1 MYSYDMTDE
10 QRMLTDTVNRFAI
23 RSMRKV
29 YREAEEEGSIPAE
42 IMESGWEL
50 GLLPASLPEDYGG
63 FGEYSVLNGALY
75 AEELGYGDLAITLE
89 LLHPNQVAIP
99 ILLCGTE
106 AQKEKYLPL
115 FCDMDIPKATAA
127 FLEPTILFDPEDL
140 NTAAQLDGEQY
151 IISGKK
157 TMVIDADDAE
167 LLLVYAK
174 DAADG
179 QTQAF
184 LVPTDT
190 PGITVGDRDKWMGFH
205 ALKTYTVEFDKVAVP
220 KENRLGGDQGIDLQ
234 KILNSSRIGQAA
246 VGVGLARAAY
256 EYALDYAK
264 DRLAFGEPIAHR
276 QSIAFMLADMAT
288 EVDAAR
294 MLLWE
299 AAWKL
304 DNNESATHDSYL
316 AAQYAADMALT
327 VTDSAVQVLGGH
339 GYIREHPVELWLRN
353 GRGVATL
360 LGSVMV

>member
-1 MYSYDMTDE
+1 MYSFTKTDE

-23 RSMRKV
+23 RTMRKV
-29 YREAEEEGSIPAE
+29 YREAEEEGAIPAG
-42 IMESGWEL
+42 IIDTGWEL

-99 ILLCGTE
+99 VLLCGTE
-106 AQKEKYLPL
+106 AQEEEYLPL
-115 FCDMDIPKATAA
+115 FCDEEMPKVTSA
-127 FLEPTILFDPEDL
+127 FLEPTILFDPADL
-140 NTAAQLDGEQY
+140 KTTARREGDHYLL
-151 IISGKK
+151 SGKK
-157 TMVIDADDAE
+157 TMVIDADEAE

-174 DAADG
+174 DEADG

-184 LVPTDT
+184 LVPTNAAGVT
-190 PGITVGDRDKWMGFH
+190 IGERDKWMGFN
-205 ALKTYTVEFDKVAVP
+205 ALKTYTVEFENVAVAQD
-220 KENRLGGDQGIDLQ
+220 KRLGGEDGIDLQ
-234 KILNSSRIGQAA
+234 KILNSSRIAQAA

-264 DRLAFGEPIAHR
+264 EREAFGEPIAHR
-276 QSIAFMLADMAT
+276 QSIAFMLADMAI

-304 DNNESATHDSYL
+304 DNDDTNAHDSYL
-316 AAQYAADMALT
+316 AAQYTADMALN
-327 VTDSAVQVLGGH
+327 VTDSAVQILGGH

-353 GRGVATL
+353 GRGIATL
-360 LGSVMV
+360 LGSVIV

>member
-1 MYSYDMTDE
+1 MYSYNMTDE
-10 QRMLTDTVNRFAI
+10 QRMLTDTVNRFAT
-23 RSMRKV
+23 RTMRKV
-29 YREAEEEGSIPAE
+29 YREAEEEGAIPAG
-42 IMESGWEL
+42 IVDTGWEL

-75 AEELGYGDLAITLE
+75 AEELGYGDLAITLD

-106 AQKEKYLPL
+106 EQKEQYLPL
-115 FCDMDIPKATAA
+115 FCDEDIPKATAA
-127 FLEPTILFDPEDL
+127 FLEPTILFDAEDL
-140 NTAAQLDGEQY
+140 NTTALQDGDQY
-151 IISGKK
+151 LISGKK

-174 DAADG
+174 DETDG

-184 LVPTDT
+184 LVPTDS
-190 PGITVGDRDKWMGFH
+190 PGVTIGDRDKWMGLN
-205 ALKTYTVEFDKVAVP
+205 ALKTYTVEFENVAVP
-220 KENRLGGDQGIDLQ
+220 HMNRLGGEQGIDLQ

-264 DRLAFGEPIAHR
+264 EREAFGEPIAHR
-276 QSIAFMLADMAT
+276 QSIAFMLADMAI

-304 DNNESATHDSYL
+304 DNNDSSPHASYL
-316 AAQYAADMALT
+316 AAQYAADMTLT
-327 VTDSAVQVLGGH
+327 VTDNAVQILGGH
-339 GYIREHPVELWLRN
+339 GYIREFPVELWLRN
-353 GRGVATL
+353 GRGITTL
-360 LGSVMV
+360 LGCVIV

>member
-1 MYSYDMTDE
+1 MYSYNMTDE
-10 QRMLTDTVNRFAI
+10 QRMLTDTVNRFAT
-23 RSMRKV
+23 RTMRKV
-29 YREAEEEGSIPAE
+29 YREAEEEGAIPAG
-42 IMESGWEL
+42 IVDTGWEL

-75 AEELGYGDLAITLE
+75 AEELGYGDLAITLD

-106 AQKEKYLPL
+106 AQKEQYLPL
-115 FCDMDIPKATAA
+115 FCDEDIPKATAA
-127 FLEPTILFDPEDL
+127 FLEPTILFDAEDL
-140 NTAAQLDGEQY
+140 NTTALQDGDQY
-151 IISGKK
+151 LISGKK

-174 DAADG
+174 DETDG

-184 LVPTDT
+184 LVPTDS
-190 PGITVGDRDKWMGFH
+190 PGVTIGDRDKWMGLN
-205 ALKTYTVEFDKVAVP
+205 ALKTYTVEFENVAVP
-220 KENRLGGDQGIDLQ
+220 QMNRLGGEQGIDLQ

-264 DRLAFGEPIAHR
+264 EREAFGEPIAHR
-276 QSIAFMLADMAT
+276 QSIAFMLADMAI

-304 DNNESATHDSYL
+304 DNNDSSSHASYL
-316 AAQYAADMALT
+316 AAQYAADMTLT
-327 VTDSAVQVLGGH
+327 VTDNAVQILGGH
-339 GYIREHPVELWLRN
+339 GYIREFPVELWLRN
-353 GRGVATL
+353 GRGITTL
-360 LGSVMV
+360 LGCVIV

>member
-1 MYSYDMTDE
+1 MYSYNMTDE
-10 QRMLTDTVNRFAI
+10 QRMLTDTVNRFAT
-23 RSMRKV
+23 RTMRKV
-29 YREAEEEGSIPAE
+29 YREAEEEGAIPAGIVE
-42 IMESGWEL
+42 TGWEL

-75 AEELGYGDLAITLE
+75 AEELGYGDLAITLD

-106 AQKEKYLPL
+106 AQKEQYLPL
-115 FCDMDIPKATAA
+115 FCDEDIPKATAA
-127 FLEPTILFDPEDL
+127 FLEPTILFDTEDL
-140 NTAAQLDGEQY
+140 NTIALQDGDQY
-151 IISGKK
+151 LISGKK
-157 TMVIDADDAE
+157 TMVIDADEAE

-174 DAADG
+174 NETDG

-184 LVPTDT
+184 LVPTDS
-190 PGITVGDRDKWMGFH
+190 PGVTIGDRDKWMGLN
-205 ALKTYTVEFDKVAVP
+205 ALKTYTVEFDNVAVLHM
-220 KENRLGGDQGIDLQ
+220 NRLGGEQGIDLQ

-264 DRLAFGEPIAHR
+264 EREAFGEPIAHR
-276 QSIAFMLADMAT
+276 QSIAFMLADMAI

-304 DNNESATHDSYL
+304 DNNDSSTHASYL
-316 AAQYAADMALT
+316 AAKYAADMTLT
-327 VTDSAVQVLGGH
+327 VTDNAVQILGGH
-339 GYIREHPVELWLRN
+339 GYIREFPVELWLRN
-353 GRGVATL
+353 GRGITTL
-360 LGSVMV
+360 LGCVIV